1 METTI
6 YDKNGEPVAYV
17 TEGYSGTVYLWDGE
31 PVAYIYEE
39 VHVYGFNGRHLGW
52 FRDDVLY
59 SPDGTRVGF
68 TSGTCP
74 KSVSK
79 SPLKTK
85 KRRAGE
91 IRPRWKIPAQPKFS
105 LFLSDQDL
113 KELLKQGG
121 TTLPPVE
128 RGGKSVKG

>member
-6 YDKNGEPVAYV
+6 YDKNGQPVAYV
-17 TEGYSGTVYLWDGE
+17 ADNYSRTIYLWDGE
-31 PVAYIYEE
+31 PVAYVYED
-39 VHVYGFNGRHLGW
+39 VNVYGFNGRHLGW

-59 SPDGTRVGF
+59 ISDGTRVGF
-68 TSGTCP
+68 TSGACP
-74 KSVSK
+74 KSISK

-91 IRPRWKIPAQPKFS
+91 IRPRWKAPAPPKFS
-105 LFLSDQDL
+105 LLLSNQDL
-113 KELLKQGG
+113 RELLKQGG

-128 RGGKSVKG
+128 RAKDSKKE

>member
-6 YDKNGEPVAYV
+6 YDKNGQPVAYV
-17 TEGYSGTVYLWDGE
+17 ADDYSRTIYLWDGE
-31 PVAYIYEE
+31 PVAYVYED

-68 TSGTCP
+68 TSGACP
-74 KSVSK
+74 KSISK
-79 SPLKTK
+79 SSLKTK
-85 KRRAGE
+85 KGRAGE
-91 IRPRWKIPAQPKFS
+91 IRPRWKAPAPPKFS
-105 LFLSDQDL
+105 LLLSDQDL
-113 KELLKQGG
+113 RELLKQGG

-128 RGGKSVKG
+128 REKDSNNE